1 MRRVLVV
8 IFEQTVSEVFKD
20 YQKRLRKNNA
30 LDFDD
35 LIMMTIQLFQL
46 VPEVLEYYQ
55 RKFQYIHVDEYQDTN
70 RAQYMLVKLLA
81 SRFRN
86 LCVVGDSDQSI
97 YRWRGADIAN
107 ILSFE
112 KDYPNAQVI
121 LLEQNYRSTKTI
133 LRAANKVIAN
143 NMNRKEKN
151 LWTDN
156 PAGNKIHYFRA
167 DSEQGE
173 GQFVVSKMKELVQ
186 QEN

>member
-1 MRRVLVV
+1 
-8 IFEQTVSEVFKD
+8 
-20 YQKRLRKNNA
+20 
-30 LDFDD
+30 
-35 LIMMTIQLFQL
+35 MMTIQLFQR

-112 KDYPNAQVI
+112 KDYPNATSDF
-121 LLEQNYRSTKTI
+121 LRTK
-133 LRAANKVIAN
+133 LSFHK
-143 NMNRKEKN
+143 KN
-151 LWTDN
+151 I
-156 PAGNKIHYFRA
+156 G
-167 DSEQGE
+167 SGE
-173 GQFVVSKMKELVQ
+173 
-186 QEN
+186 